1 MSGLRGGTM
10 ASPLR
15 DAGHQKFNELLL
27 KHKPVEYHRLNLIL
41 DLIEVDICL
50 KQGEQLWHVSS
61 DNIG

>member
-1 MSGLRGGTM
+1 M